1 MLRLQELEVE
11 KERTAVVEASS
22 SPLQATR
29 SLASMM
35 EPIRYGGWKRRPFYR
50 EESKLKEIDK
60 DKDVYIFLYIQNLAK
75 IFAFENRLPPIM
87 ISGVDYKDA

>member
-1 MLRLQELEVE
+1 MNFSYLQGGMLRLQELEVE

-35 EPIRYGGWKRRPFYR
+35 EPIRYGGWIRRTFYR
-50 EESKLKEIDK
+50 AERTLKGLDK
-60 DKDVYIFLYIQNLAK
+60 EKNV
-75 IFAFENRLPPIM
+75 
-87 ISGVDYKDA
+87 